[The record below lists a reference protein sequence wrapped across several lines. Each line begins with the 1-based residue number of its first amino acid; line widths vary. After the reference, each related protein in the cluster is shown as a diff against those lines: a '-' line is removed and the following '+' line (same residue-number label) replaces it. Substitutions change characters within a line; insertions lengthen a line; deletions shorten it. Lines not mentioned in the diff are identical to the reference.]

1 MRELLA
7 VLLPLPLLT
16 LASYRVWRL
25 IALDSITE
33 PIRARFIFRE
43 GRGWEWLS
51 MLVTCVWCAG
61 FWLSGAVAL
70 GWLLAF
76 GLPLGW
82 LALLWPAVS
91 ALVGMLD
98 WLDPGAGD

>member
-7 VLLPLPLLT
+7 VLLALPLLT

-51 MLVTCVWCAG
+51 TLVTCPWCSG
-61 FWLSGAVAL
+61 FWISGAASL

-91 ALVGMLD
+91 ALVGMIG
-98 WLDPGAGD
+98 WFDPNDS

>member
-7 VLLPLPLLT
+7 VLLALPLLT

-25 IALDSITE
+25 IALDTITE

-43 GRGWEWLS
+43 GRGWEWVS
-51 MLVTCVWCAG
+51 TLVTCPWCAG
-61 FWLSGAVAL
+61 FWISGAASL